1 MQFID
6 LQAQYRKYQ
15 KDIDKNIREVL
26 DSSRY
31 ILGPHIGELESKLA
45 AYVGV
50 KHGIACASGTDA
62 LLLGLMAKGVG
73 AGDEIITTPFTFI
86 ATVEVISFLGATPV
100 FVDIDPVTYQ
110 IDSAKIE
117 KAISN
122 KTKGII
128 PVSLYGQCADMDAIN
143 KIAENNGLFVM
154 EDGAQSFGAKYKGR
168 LSCGLS
174 EIAATSFFPS
184 KPLGCYG
191 DGGMVFTDD
200 DELALKMRQFSNHGQ
215 SERYVHARVG
225 LNARLDAI
233 QAAVL
238 LAKWPYFE
246 DEAKNRYQIGKK
258 YNELFAG
265 SNVVTPHIAEYTNRH
280 VFAQYSVRVK
290 NRAYVMETIQSADI
304 PLAVHYPIPIHLQ
317 EAYGYLGYKKGDF
330 PVSELTA
337 SEIMSLPMHPF
348 LKDEDQQKIVETVK
362 KAVS

>member
-6 LQAQYRKYQ
+6 LQAQYRIYQ
-15 KDIDKNIREVL
+15 KEIDKKIHEVL

-31 ILGPHIGELESKLA
+31 ILGSNVSELEEKLA

-62 LLLGLMAKGVG
+62 LLLGLMAKGIG
-73 AGDEIITTPFTFI
+73 QGDEIITTPFTFI
-86 ATVEVISFLGATPV
+86 ATVEMISFLGATPV
-100 FVDIDPVTYQ
+100 FADIDPISYQ
-110 IDSAKIE
+110 IDPARIESAIT
-117 KAISN
+117 A

-143 KIAENNGLFVM
+143 KIAEDNDIFVM

-174 EIAATSFFPS
+174 EIGATSFFPS

-200 DELALKMRQFSNHGQ
+200 DRLALKMRQYANHGQ

-238 LAKWPYFE
+238 LAKWPHFE
-246 DEAKNRYQIGKK
+246 AEAEARFAIGLK
-258 YNELFAG
+258 YNALLKDSG
-265 SNVVTPHIAEYTNRH
+265 VVVPTIADYTDRH
-280 VFAQYSVRVK
+280 VFAQYSIRVK
-290 NRAYVMETIQSADI
+290 FREKVIEKFKEAEI
-304 PLAVHYPIPIHLQ
+304 PVAVHYPIPIHLQ
-317 EAYGYLGYKKGDF
+317 EAYRYLGYKEGDF
-330 PVSELTA
+330 PVSESVA

-348 LKDEDQQKIVETVK
+348 LSDEDQKKVVDTVRK
-362 KAVS
+362 TVG